1 MKIKNT
7 WIVSIGLIAIAIV
20 GIIYNQLP
28 LTGVAVGGLVGWL
41 AGERNGRIEEETKE
55 PVTPG

>member
-7 WIVSIGLIAIAIV
+7 WIVSIGLIAIAIT

-41 AGERNGRIEEETKE
+41 AGDRNSKQEEESNDAD
-55 PVTPG
+55 